1 MKRLVAI
8 YCFFIFPI
16 LGLGQ
21 AQFAAVDK
29 KMNAIPE
36 SETISTT
43 LIANYINSNFN
54 TENDKIRA
62 VFYWTTSNIQYDIDN
77 MYAINFNET
86 TEDKINKTLKSK
98 KGVCINYAEIFNDIA
113 KKVGIKS
120 FVIEGYTKQN
130 GKTDYVAHAW
140 CGAKIDNK
148 WFVFDPTWGSG
159 GILKNKFVPKINSDY
174 CKADPNKIISSHI
187 PFDYLWQFSNYPV
200 TNQEF
205 YLNKTQINKSKVY
218 FDFEKEIADL
228 DKISDLEK
236 LKQSLVRI
244 EKNGIK
250 NGLIFDRVAFKKSQI
265 ENFAVQD
272 FNNIVNL
279 YNQSILEFN
288 AFIDFRNKQF
298 KPSKSDKEID
308 EMIQNPLTKIK
319 KCQDLLNNL
328 RQINEPNL
336 SQVNTIKS
344 SISAT
349 LDQIK
354 EQEKFVKDYLSK
366 GKLGRKTMFTKIS
379 WFGIPL
385 N

>member
-1 MKRLVAI
+1 MKKIVAF
-8 YCFFIFPI
+8 YCFFTFTTVVF
-16 LGLGQ
+16 GQ
-21 AQFAAVDK
+21 SQFALIDK
-29 KMNAIPE
+29 KMNTIPE
-36 SETISTT
+36 SSTVSTT
-43 LIANYINSNFN
+43 LIAKYINSNFN

-62 VFYWTTSNIQYDIDN
+62 VFYWIATNIRYDIDN

-86 TEDKINKTLKSK
+86 AEDKINKTLKSK

-113 KKVGIKS
+113 NKVGVKS

-140 CGAKIDNK
+140 CGSKIDNK

-159 GILKNKFVPKINSDY
+159 GIQKNKFISKLDSFY
-174 CKADPNKIISSHI
+174 FKTDPNKIINSHI

-205 YLNKTQINKSKVY
+205 YLNKTQINKSKAY
-218 FDFEKEIADL
+218 FDFEKELANL
-228 DKISDLEK
+228 DKLSELEK

-250 NGLIFDRVAFKKSQI
+250 NGLIFDRVANKKSQI
-265 ENFAVQD
+265 ENFAIED
-272 FNNIVNL
+272 FNKIVNL
-279 YNQSILEFN
+279 YNQSIVDFN
-288 AFIDFRNKQF
+288 TFTDFRNKQF
-298 KPSKSDKEID
+298 KPTKPDNEID
-308 EMIQNPLTKIK
+308 EMIQNPLNKLK
-319 KCQDLLNNL
+319 QCQDLLNNL
-328 RQINEPNL
+328 GQINEPNL
-336 SQVNTIKS
+336 SQVKIIKNSITIM
-344 SISAT
+344 

-366 GKLGRKTMFTKIS
+366 GKFARKSMFSKVS
-379 WFGIPL
+379 LFGIPL